1 MRPKKTTSWEVK
13 QLQKE
18 YKQLYDVQK
27 KTNEMIMEKINLLSE
42 EIQNMY
48 HAINEKYSNESKT
61 MLEKLESIS
70 TELEQTKEFTKVLIA
85 NELLDE
91 LK

>member
-1 MRPKKTTSWEVK
+1 MKALEKILSEQGVPELISRAAEIRI
-13 QLQKE
+13 E
-18 YKQLYDVQK
+18 
-27 KTNEMIMEKINLLSE
+27 MEKINLLSE

-70 TELEQTKEFTKVLIA
+70 TELEQTKEFTKILIA